1 MNRNLRNKI
10 FITTTFFLFA
20 FVQQDAKVTA
30 WEKVKVKNGIAVYIR
45 ENSLSDVNEVR
56 AEATVNATLSAVV
69 YLIKHVE
76 KQPEWAYATKEARVL
91 KKINSYRWL
100 IYTRTDAPWPVDDR
114 DCVSDIT
121 LRQFSDSSIIINT
134 INVDTILDE
143 VDDVVRIPMV
153 KASWV
158 LTPINAH
165 TSKVRF
171 QILVDLGGSVPAWV
185 VNLFIENGPYNTMT
199 NFKEEVE
206 KKKYQKIRYPYIKQ
220 RP

>member
-1 MNRNLRNKI
+1 MNRTLRNRI
-10 FITTTFFLFA
+10 FITITFFLFA
-20 FVQQDAKVTA
+20 FAQQDVKVTV
-30 WEKVKVKNGIAVYIR
+30 WKKVKIKNGIAVYIR
-45 ENSLSDVNEVR
+45 ENSLSEVNEVR
-56 AEATVNATLSAVV
+56 AETMVNATLSSVV

-76 KQPEWAYATKEARVL
+76 KQPEWAYATKEARVI

-121 LRQFSDSSIIINT
+121 MKQFSDSSIVIRT
-134 INVDTILDE
+134 INVDTVLDE
-143 VDDVVRIPMV
+143 VENVVRMPMV
-153 KASWV
+153 KASWR
-158 LTPINAH
+158 LTPVDAN
-165 TSKVRF
+165 TTKVRF

-199 NFKEEVE
+199 NFKEEVA